1 LEDANGLF
9 GGDNFVH
16 RPFLR
21 GSAARYRGYA
31 LLPTDYADAGTAA
44 VVSPSELN
52 RRHTEKK
59 TRRRYKPAELMR
71 APQILIVDD
80 NEEDAKRIAM
90 ALRNPD
96 SSIGELEC
104 EIREVRD
111 VASAR
116 EHLERDD
123 IDLYILDLG
132 VAERYG
138 ESADK
143 EIGKEIVEMVID
155 KTSAGIIVCSGLAI
169 DEEAPPLIEYGAD
182 DYVEKTH
189 GFSTIAARVIS
200 VWRRV
205 HTERRSK
212 QSHSGRKF
220 LIGDWM
226 FTVGDRTITNL
237 SGAKKKLSIT
247 EHILL
252 RYLCVVENHA
262 IDGEVFNIEVLRR
275 EKGDK
280 QVRMD
285 VFIPRLRAKLDDSI
299 DLSTQGR
306 TGVYKLLGVQEVN
319 AL

>member
-1 LEDANGLF
+1 M
-9 GGDNFVH
+9 
-16 RPFLR
+16 
-21 GSAARYRGYA
+21 
-31 LLPTDYADAGTAA
+31 
-44 VVSPSELN
+44 VSLSELN
-52 RRHTEKK
+52 RRHGARKA
-59 TRRRYKPAELMR
+59 RRRYRPPELMR
-71 APQILIVDD
+71 APRILIVDD
-80 NEEDAKRIAM
+80 NEEDAKRVAT
-90 ALRNPD
+90 ALRDPD

-104 EIREVRD
+104 EIREVKD
-111 VASAR
+111 AASAR

-132 VAERYG
+132 IAERYG
-138 ESADK
+138 EPAHK
-143 EIGKEIVEMVID
+143 EIGKEFVESVID
-155 KTSAGIIVCSGLAI
+155 KTNAGIIVCSGFAI
-169 DEEAPPLIEYGAD
+169 DDEAPPLIEYGAD

-189 GFSTIAARVIS
+189 GFSTIAPRAMS

-220 LIGDWM
+220 LIGDWK
-226 FTVGDRTITNL
+226 FAIGDRTITNL
-237 SGAKKKLSIT
+237 SGSTKKLSIT

-252 RYLCVVENHA
+252 RHLCVVENHA
-262 IDGEVFNIEVLRR
+262 IDSEVFNIEVLRR

-285 VFIPRLRAKLDDSI
+285 VFIPRLRAKLDNSI

-319 AL
+319 AF